1 MRISLYEMIHLHI
14 KNLMTTSQYNIQYI
28 YNILLIKNIL
38 LKYRIQNIFDI
49 TNYVNEKSKIYIYFP
64 TS

>member
-1 MRISLYEMIHLHI
+1 MRICFHEMIHLHI
-14 KNLMTTSQYNIQYI
+14 KNLMTTSQYGILCI
-28 YNILLIKNIL
+28 YHILLIKNIL

-49 TNYVNEKSKIYIYFP
+49 TNYVNEKSYIYFR